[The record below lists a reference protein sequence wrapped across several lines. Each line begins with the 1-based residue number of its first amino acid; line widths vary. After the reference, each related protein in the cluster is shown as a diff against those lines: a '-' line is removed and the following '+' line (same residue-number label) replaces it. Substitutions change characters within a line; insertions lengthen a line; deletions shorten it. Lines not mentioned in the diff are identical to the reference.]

1 MYKLFVLYD
10 NKNVKEHI
18 VSIVRKTELPLNT
31 EYINTADLYKNLTDK
46 PDIAIVSCNKDSNT
60 LSIARQLS

>member
-31 EYINTADLYKNLTDK
+31 KYIDTADFTR
-46 PDIAIVSCNKDSNT
+46 I
-60 LSIARQLS
+60 

>member
-18 VSIVRKTELPLNT
+18 CFYSQKNRIAVKYGIYKYSRPLQEFDGQTGYSNSIM
-31 EYINTADLYKNLTDK
+31 
-46 PDIAIVSCNKDSNT
+46 
-60 LSIARQLS
+60 Q